1 VYNKDLRIK
10 WAGPNTPFIELQR
23 NDTRL
28 YPTKRE
34 LVAIMAGI
42 QEFMDQYPESFTS
55 DTIDHNDFPDEF
67 DDNFSAENNF
77 GLHTMYTMNPV
88 VTAIAAECGGD
99 LAKFASL
106 IIEECAMVA
115 ERQARV
121 YTGENNE
128 GIGCFGAAAAIRA
141 FDKNNK

>member
-1 VYNKDLRIK
+1 MYNKLLRIK

-23 NDTRL
+23 TDTRL

-55 DTIDHNDFPDEF
+55 DTIDYNDFPDEF
-67 DDNFSAENNF
+67 DDNF
-77 GLHTMYTMNPV
+77 GLPIMYTMNPIV
-88 VTAIAAECGGD
+88 AAIAAECGDD

-128 GIGCFGAAAAIRA
+128 GIGCFGAATAIRA